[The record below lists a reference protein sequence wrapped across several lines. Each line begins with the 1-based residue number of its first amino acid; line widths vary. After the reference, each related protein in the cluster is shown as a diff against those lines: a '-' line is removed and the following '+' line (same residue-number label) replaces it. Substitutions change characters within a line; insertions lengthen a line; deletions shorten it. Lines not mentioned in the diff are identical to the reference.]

1 MSSLSS
7 LGSALGSADGLL
19 SSTSSQASSN
29 GSLSSTVSDFTTG
42 SSVIDTV
49 LSPLLDLIGE
59 VGFALR
65 IADALSFLTHLF

>member
-7 LGSALGSADGLL
+7 LGSALGSTGGLL
-19 SSTSSQASSN
+19 SSTSSEGSSN
-29 GSLSSTVSDFTTG
+29 GSLSSTVADFTTG

-49 LSPLLDLIGE
+49 LSPLLEFVGE

-65 IADALSFLTHLF
+65 IADALSFLSNLL

>member
-7 LGSALGSADGLL
+7 FGSALGSADGAL
-19 SSTSSQASSN
+19 SSASSQGSSD
-29 GSLSSTVSDFTTG
+29 GSHSSTVADFNTG

-49 LSPLLDLIGE
+49 LSPLLELVGE

-65 IADALSFLTHLF
+65 IADTLSFLSNLF